1 MKKAYIALAD
11 GFEEAEF
18 TLPYDI
24 LLRAGVAVH
33 TVSTGNS
40 REVRSAHGLCLVAD
54 TLLAD
59 TDLADGQLL
68 FLPGGMPGSENLSK
82 SEALATWIRHYA
94 DCGKWLAA
102 ICAAPLV
109 YGRMGLLEGRSATCY
124 PGFENELTGAR
135 PLPQTVVRDGQF
147 ITGCGPGAGFAMGH
161 ALAEV
166 LTDKATADAV
176 LRQMMFGVYE

>member
-1 MKKAYIALAD
+1 MQKAYIALAE

-33 TVSTGNS
+33 TVAVGDS
-40 REVRSAHGLCLVAD
+40 REVRSAHGLCVTAD

-68 FLPGGMPGSENLSK
+68 FLPGGMPGSENLSR
-82 SEALATWIRHYA
+82 SEALASWIQRYA
-94 DCGKWLAA
+94 DGGKWLAA

-109 YGRMGLLEGRSATCY
+109 YGRMGLLKGHSATCY
-124 PGFENELTGAR
+124 PGFESELSGAR
-135 PLPQTVVRDGQF
+135 PLPETIVRDGQF

-161 ALAEV
+161 ALAEA
-166 LTDKATADAV
+166 LTDTQTADGV
-176 LRQMMFGVYE
+176 LRQMMFGVYG

>member
-1 MKKAYIALAD
+1 MKKTYIALAD

-24 LLRAGVAVH
+24 LLRAGTAVH
-33 TVSTGNS
+33 TVAVGES
-40 REVRSAHGLCLVAD
+40 REVRSAHGLCLMAD

-59 TDLADGQLL
+59 TDLSDGRLL

-82 SEALATWIRHYA
+82 CEALATWIRTYA
-94 DCGKWLAA
+94 NSGKWLAA
-102 ICAAPLV
+102 ICAAPIV
-109 YGRMGLLEGRSATCY
+109 FGRMGLLEGRNVTCY
-124 PGFENELTGAR
+124 PGFEDELAGAR

-147 ITGCGPGAGFAMGH
+147 ITACGPGAGFAMGH
-161 ALAEV
+161 ALAEA
-166 LTDKATADAV
+166 LTDKETADAV